1 MSLGSFLDVSVVY
14 FTLKFPTLAF
24 NEPFNL
30 ASVSRSKTPQ
40 VAAKTEFAGK
50 QAQISTPP
58 HSQVLSTNLKAII
71 QKLKIFE
78 NIYIYILINK
88 KT

>member
-1 MSLGSFLDVSVVY
+1 MVY
-14 FTLKFPTLAF
+14 FTLKFLTLAF

-30 ASVSRSKTPQ
+30 DSVSRSKTPRSKTPQ

-78 NIYIYILINK
+78 KTCIYIYIYDYSK
-88 KT
+88 